1 MSRYL
6 TVALEVLIIVLILF
20 VPLAFAC
27 TQYWAW
33 TIMEMGVAVA
43 LVLWLVLSILER
55 RLSIVKT
62 PLNIIM
68 VVLLLYVFFQL
79 IPLPPAL
86 AGLLSAKHVALVT
99 GPDGIVPGRVPLSV
113 SRYETLQSLFRGLAY
128 CGFFFLLV
136 NFANTRARVARVIA
150 ATVLAGVLVAFL
162 GVATSSQSTPQL
174 YRKWSTGNP
183 NENPTCLNARADRHF
198 SSGVGFVRPI
208 EELAT
213 VHWFR
218 TKTKGGP
225 AFGCFPSQNQ
235 AAGFMLMML
244 PVALG
249 TLFACLGS
257 KRDEWGPA
265 GGFFYS
271 REGNLLLLSLVVV
284 ALLVVGVVMTKSRDA
299 LLVMGPVLVVTFLLV
314 GFTAS
319 LLRGIITTVVLT
331 VLILASILIVG
342 WLDLGDTVREAANRH
357 LHVNPANPDSSG
369 GIWETS
375 GRIASDFK
383 LTGTGAGTYASIYPH
398 YNTGGPQA
406 YFAHCDMLQ
415 FRVETGIIGTA
426 LAGAAFVVYLVTAI
440 IGLVKMRDKF
450 MRRILIGTFVGTLAV
465 LTHSLTDFDL
475 YVPATAFVL
484 VVLSAVTV
492 VLARDRN
499 SRRTEEDFVFGHRH
513 KLETQKSKK

>member
-20 VPLAFAC
+20 VPLAFAG

-33 TIMEMGVAVA
+33 TIMEMGVGAA
-43 LVLWLVLSILER
+43 LILWLVLVTLER

-68 VVLLLYVFFQL
+68 VGLLLYVFFQL
-79 IPLPPAL
+79 IPLPAGL
-86 AGLLSAKHVALVT
+86 AGLLSPKHVALVT
-99 GPDGIVPGRVPLSV
+99 GPDGIVSGRVPLSV
-113 SRYETLQSLFRGLAY
+113 NRYETLQSLFRGLAY

-136 NFANTRARVARVIA
+136 NFLNTRARVARVVA

-162 GVATSSQSTPQL
+162 GMGTSSQSTPQL
-174 YRKWSTGNP
+174 YRKWPTGNP
-183 NENPTCLNARADRHF
+183 YENPTSLNARADRHF

-208 EELAT
+208 EEPAT

-249 TLFACLGS
+249 TLFACLGT
-257 KRDEWGPA
+257 KRDEWGPS
-265 GGFFYS
+265 GGFFHS
-271 REGNLLLLSLVVV
+271 REGNLLLLSLVVAV
-284 ALLVVGVVMTKSRDA
+284 LLVVGVVMTKSRGA

-314 GFTAS
+314 GFTGS
-319 LLRGIITTVVLT
+319 LLRGIITTVVLA
-331 VLILASILIVG
+331 VLILAPVLIVG
-342 WLDLGDTVREAANRH
+342 GLGLGDTVREAAN
-357 LHVNPANPDSSG
+357 LYINPWNETQP

-398 YNTGGPQA
+398 YNSGGPQA
-406 YFAHCDMLQ
+406 YFAYCDPLQ
-415 FRVETGIIGTA
+415 FRVEMGIIGTA
-426 LAGAAFVVYLVTAI
+426 LVGAAFVVYLVTAI
-440 IGLVKMRDKF
+440 IGLLKMRDKF

-465 LTHSLTDFDL
+465 LTHSLIDFDL
-475 YVPATAFVL
+475 YVPATAFAL
-484 VVLSAVTV
+484 VVLAAVTV
-492 VLARDRN
+492 VLARDRT
-499 SRRTEEDFVFGHRH
+499 SRRTEEDFVF
-513 KLETQKSKK
+513 

>member
-20 VPLAFAC
+20 VPLAFAG

-33 TIMEMGVAVA
+33 TVMELGVGVALILWLA
-43 LVLWLVLSILER
+43 LVILEK

-68 VVLLLYVFFQL
+68 VGLLLYVFFQL
-79 IPLPPAL
+79 IPLPAGL

-99 GPDGIVPGRVPLSV
+99 GPDGIVSGRVPLSV
-113 SRYETLQSLFRGLAY
+113 NRYETLQSLFRGLAY

-136 NFANTRARVARVIA
+136 NFLNTRARVARVIA
-150 ATVLAGVLVAFL
+150 VTVLAGVLVAFL
-162 GVATSSQSTPQL
+162 GVGTSSQRTPQL
-174 YRKWSTGNP
+174 YRKWSTGDRH
-183 NENPTCLNARADRHF
+183 ENPTCLNAHADRHF
-198 SSGVGFVRPI
+198 SSGVGFVRPVK
-208 EELAT
+208 ESVA

-218 TKTKGGP
+218 TKTKGGS

-235 AAGFMLMML
+235 AAGFMLMIL

-249 TLFACLGS
+249 TLFACLGT
-257 KRDEWGPA
+257 KRDEWGSS
-265 GGFFYS
+265 GGLLYS
-271 REGNLLLLSLVVV
+271 REGNLLLVSLVVAV
-284 ALLVVGVVMTKSRDA
+284 LLVVGMVMTKSRGA
-299 LLVMGPVLVVTFLLV
+299 LLVMGPVLVVTLLLA

-319 LLRGIITTVVLT
+319 LMRGIITTVVLA
-331 VLILASILIVG
+331 VLILAPVLIIG
-342 WLDLGDTVREAANRH
+342 WLDPDDTVKETVN
-357 LHVNPANPDSSG
+357 LWLNPANEAQP

-375 GRIASDFK
+375 DRIAADFK

-406 YFAHCDMLQ
+406 YFAYSDPLQ
-415 FRVETGIIGTA
+415 FRVEMGIVGIA
-426 LAGAAFVVYLVTAI
+426 IAAAAFVVYLVTAI
-440 IGLVKMRDKF
+440 VGLMKMRDKF

-465 LTHSLTDFDL
+465 LAYSLIDFNL

-484 VVLSAVTV
+484 VVLAAVTV
-492 VLARDRN
+492 VLARDRT
-499 SRRTEEDFVFGHRH
+499 SRRTEEDFVF
-513 KLETQKSKK
+513 